1 MARPLMDRL
10 LMLKAHLMTLTKKVK
25 VAATSKTKKWW
36 ARRTTQNKT
45 WMNPQ
50 MMTMMTLLMATIT
63 MTKLTGAES
72 ISCQSRSTV
81 WTFHSV

>member
-10 LMLKAHLMTLTKKVK
+10 LLLKAHLMTQTKKVR

-45 WMNPQ
+45 WTNPQ
-50 MMTMMTLLMATIT
+50 MMTMMTLLMVTI
-63 MTKLTGAES
+63 MTIKLTDAVS
-72 ISCQSRSTV
+72 INCQSRSTV